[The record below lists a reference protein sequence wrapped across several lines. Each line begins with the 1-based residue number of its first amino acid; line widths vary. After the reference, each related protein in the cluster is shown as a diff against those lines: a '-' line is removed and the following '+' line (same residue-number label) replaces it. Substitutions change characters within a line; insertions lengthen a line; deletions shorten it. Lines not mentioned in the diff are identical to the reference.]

1 MKIVNTSIKN
11 PVFITMVILLII
23 VMGLLSYTRIGVDLL
38 PDISLPIV
46 AVTTV
51 NPGVGPE
58 EIEQQISKPI
68 EDIISSL
75 NGIKKVSSTSS
86 EGISIVTAEFDLG
99 IDADK
104 AASDVREKISSIRSS
119 LPRDILEPIID
130 KFDPAAAPI
139 LSFAIIS
146 DKLSLPELR
155 NFVEDSIKTKIE
167 RLNGVGS
174 VTVIGGLE
182 REIHIDVNINK
193 INSLNIPI
201 SQISQAIKNENLN
214 LPAGRLTEKTI
225 DFLIRT
231 KAEFKTVKEIENIPV
246 GSFAGNTIFL
256 KDVAKVY
263 DDFKTKK
270 SISRVNNKESITIV
284 IRKQSGTNSVQVAE
298 EVKKQVSKIQSYS
311 PNISIIQATDESEF
325 IQEAKDDVLNSL
337 IEGAI
342 LAGIVVL
349 FSFGDLRNTIITIV
363 GLPVCIIGTF
373 AVMNYL
379 GFTLNVI
386 TLLGLS
392 LSVGLL
398 IDDAIVVREN
408 IFRHMEKLGKDP
420 MKAAYEGTTEVALAV
435 MATTFTIVAVF
446 LPVAFATGIA
456 GKFFREFGITVAAA
470 VLISLFEAFTFA
482 PMLSAYFF
490 RKVKHDNPNK
500 FSEKFQNA
508 VSKFYNNLGNN
519 YKPLLKWSLTHRGA
533 IIIITTVIFFA
544 SIYLFNFIGT
554 GGSPKGDR
562 PDFNIVIQAQSGSSL
577 ENTDKIVKEIESILF
592 KEQNVEYVFSVIGN
606 TDGSSDEATMNVKL
620 KTRGITKQFQDYI
633 RPKLANITGAT
644 ISFQESSAIG
654 GAAASAIRQLP
665 IQINLRGNNL
675 ENLMKASEIVKS
687 SLKEVQGLVDINT
700 DYRTPKPEIIIN
712 IDRDRANRLGVNT
725 FQIANAMKTVIDGD
739 VASKFRS
746 GEKLIDIRVRAD
758 KDIREDFEN
767 IKNIFISSKNG
778 LISLNQIAN
787 LSISNGPTQIKRNER
802 TRQITVAANTI
813 SGTAVNEIKNKI
825 ENKLK
830 NIDLPKDVTYFF
842 GGQVEQTGE
851 QFQSLFVSLIL
862 AVVFVYMVL
871 ASQFNSF
878 TQPLSIMLALPLS
891 IIGAII
897 ALLVGN
903 KLFDTVA
910 FIGLIMLMGLV
921 TKNSILLIDFT
932 NVLRKRGYNRFDA
945 IIEAGSTRLRPIIM
959 TTLAMILGMVPV
971 AFGFGTST
979 DFRAPIGYTIIG
991 GLISSTLL
999 TLVIVP
1005 VVYSIIDD
1013 ISMRFKKKTS

>member
-519 YKPLLKWSLTHRGA
+519 YKPLLKWSLTHRGT

-758 KDIREDFEN
+758 KDIRKDFEN

-878 TQPLSIMLALPLS
+878 TQPLSIMFALPLS

>member
-1 MKIVNTSIKN
+1 MKIVNISIKN

-139 LSFAIIS
+139 LSFAIVS
-146 DKLSLPELR
+146 DKLNLPELR

-246 GSFAGNTIFL
+246 GIFAGNTIFL

-263 DDFKTKK
+263 DDFKTRK

-298 EVKKQVSKIQSYS
+298 EVKKQMSKIQSYS

-349 FSFGDLRNTIITIV
+349 FSFGDFRNTLITII

-456 GKFFREFGITVAAA
+456 GKFFKEFGITVAAA

-500 FSEKFQNA
+500 FSNKFQNA
-508 VSKFYNNLGNN
+508 ISKFYNNLGNN
-519 YKPLLKWSLTHRGA
+519 YKPLLKWSLTHRGT
-533 IIIITTVIFFA
+533 IVIITTIIFFA

-620 KTRGITKQFQDYI
+620 NTTGITKQFQDYI

-687 SLKEVQGLVDINT
+687 SLKEIQGLVDINT

-746 GEKLIDIRVRAD
+746 GEKLIDIRVRAE
-758 KDIREDFEN
+758 KDVREDFEN
-767 IKNIFISSKNG
+767 ISNIFISSKNG
-778 LISLNQIAN
+778 LISLNQIAT

-813 SGTAVNEIKNKI
+813 TGTAVNEIKNKI
-825 ENKLK
+825 DNKLR
-830 NIDLPKDVTYFF
+830 NINLPKDVTYIF

-851 QFQSLFVSLIL
+851 QFQSLFISLIL
-862 AVVFVYMVL
+862 AVIFVYMVL

-878 TQPLSIMLALPLS
+878 TQPFSIMLALPLS

-932 NVLRKRGYNRFDA
+932 NVLRKKGYNRFDA
-945 IIEAGSTRLRPIIM
+945 IVEAGSTRLRPIIM

-1005 VVYSIIDD
+1005 VVYSLIDD
-1013 ISMRFKKKTS
+1013 ITMKYKKKSI

>member
-1 MKIVNTSIKN
+1 MKIVNISIKN

-139 LSFAIIS
+139 LSFAIVS
-146 DKLSLPELR
+146 DKLNLPELR

-246 GSFAGNTIFL
+246 GIFAGNTIFL

-298 EVKKQVSKIQSYS
+298 EVKKQMSKIQSYS

-349 FSFGDLRNTIITIV
+349 FSFGDFRNTLITII

-456 GKFFREFGITVAAA
+456 GKFFKEFGITVAAA

-500 FSEKFQNA
+500 FSNKFQNA
-508 VSKFYNNLGNN
+508 ISKFYNNLGNN

-533 IIIITTVIFFA
+533 IVIITTIIFFA

-562 PDFNIVIQAQSGSSL
+562 PDFNIIIQAQSGSSL

-620 KTRGITKQFQDYI
+620 NTRGITKQFQDYI

-687 SLKEVQGLVDINT
+687 SLKEIQGLVDINT

-712 IDRDRANRLGVNT
+712 IDRDKANRLGVNT

-746 GEKLIDIRVRAD
+746 GEKLIDIRVRAE

-767 IKNIFISSKNG
+767 ISNIFISSKNG
-778 LISLNQIAN
+778 LISLNQIAT

-813 SGTAVNEIKNKI
+813 TGTAVNEIKNKI
-825 ENKLK
+825 DNKLK
-830 NIDLPKDVTYFF
+830 NINLPKDVTYIF

-851 QFQSLFVSLIL
+851 QFQSLFISLIL
-862 AVVFVYMVL
+862 AVIFVYMVL

-878 TQPLSIMLALPLS
+878 TQPFSIMLALPLS

-932 NVLRKRGYNRFDA
+932 NVLRKKGYNRFDA
-945 IIEAGSTRLRPIIM
+945 IVEAGSTRLRPIIM

-1005 VVYSIIDD
+1005 VVYSLIDD
-1013 ISMRFKKKTS
+1013 ITMKFKKKSI